1 MVEQILNA
9 LIPLAATGLV
19 TLVAFLVRSL
29 DKWVRANVG
38 MREYSILNAIATV
51 AVQSIEQQYLESE
64 SPTKKL
70 LAVKAV
76 NSFLNE
82 RNIKID
88 VVSIDSA
95 VEAAVLREF
104 GTK

>member
-1 MVEQILNA
+1 MLEQILNA
-9 LIPLAATGLV
+9 LIPVAATGLV

-38 MREYSILNAIATV
+38 IREYSILSAIATV
-51 AVQSIEQQYLESE
+51 AVQSVEQQYFESE

-76 NSFLNE
+76 NSFLDE
-82 RNIKID
+82 RKIKIN
-88 VVSIDSA
+88 VLSIDNA